1 MSRGWSSP
9 WDGGNRRVLGLV
21 LAAVVGWDLLS
32 LVDELVIDPGHALP
46 HPGAPRWLSTLAGS
60 PVAVLALAV
69 LGAIAAVAYARDRR
83 PLGAGALALVCSG
96 VLVEAAAAHGAGPYR
111 ARFFVGAMLLGA
123 LLGRV
128 WSRIVGDGDE
138 ARAAEAGAVA
148 MLAATYVGAAT
159 SKLGGAGLAWADAT
173 TLRAVAL
180 AHAPVDGASPATWLA
195 HAPGVARGFA
205 IATVIVQLGA
215 LAYPWSART
224 RTIAGVGLVGFH
236 VGVATFASIGYWEPV
251 VLLLAF
257 SLPWP
262 RWIPRLRAPPVPTLA
277 DRDPWSSALAAAN
290 RRANMVIGAIV
301 LAIVAVAWLV
311 PWRRYTELHHRP
323 RGLEGGDSQPREP
336 LERFGPL
343 ALGDRLAGGWRIDAL
358 AREPTRAMVVLRHDT
373 RRRAVLW
380 ISAVPPAEAKA
391 GAERP
396 SPFDTS
402 NVRVAYEGRDAS
414 EFTAAARELSARLDA
429 AATSPDAV
437 AAWLRG
443 A

>member
-1 MSRGWSSP
+1 VIRGWTSP
-9 WDGGNRRVLGLV
+9 WDGGNRRALSVA
-21 LAAVVGWDLLS
+21 LAAVVGWDLLA
-32 LVDELVIDPGHALP
+32 LVHELVIDPGNALP
-46 HPGAPRWLSTLAGS
+46 HPSAPRWLSTLAGS
-60 PVAVLALAV
+60 PVAVLALAIAGV
-69 LGAIAAVAYARDRR
+69 IAATAYARERR
-83 PLGAGALALVCSG
+83 PIGSGALALACSG
-96 VLVEAAAAHGAGPYR
+96 VLVEAAAAHGSGPYR

-128 WSRIVGDGDE
+128 WSRIVGDGEE

-180 AHAPVDGASPATWLA
+180 AHAPIDGASPATWLA

-205 IATVIVQLGA
+205 IATMLVQLSA
-215 LAYPWSART
+215 LAHPWSART
-224 RTIAGVGLVGFH
+224 RTITCVLLVGFH
-236 VGVATFASIGYWEPV
+236 LGVATFASIGYWQPV

-262 RWIPRLRAPPVPTLA
+262 RWIPRLRAPTLPTLA

-290 RRANMVIGAIV
+290 ARANAVIGAIV
-301 LAIVAVAWLV
+301 LAIVAAAWLL
-311 PWRRYTELHHRP
+311 PWRRYTDLHHRP
-323 RGLEGGDSQPREP
+323 RGLDGGDSQPREP
-336 LERFGPL
+336 LERLGPL
-343 ALGDRLAGGWRIDAL
+343 AVGDRLAGGWRIDAL
-358 AREPTRAMVVLRHDT
+358 AREPTRAMVVLRSDT

-380 ISAVPPAEAKA
+380 ISAPVPSDA
-391 GAERP
+391 RP

-402 NVRVAYEGRDAS
+402 NVRVSYEGTDAR
-414 EFTAAARELSARLDA
+414 EFEAAARELSDRLDA
-429 AATSPDAV
+429 AATSTGAV

-443 A
+443 G